1 MIKYKRFVN
10 SRFTSNT
17 YILYR
22 EDMDRVWLVDPGDF
36 FPVKEWMRDNGMSSI
51 EGILLSHS
59 HFDHIYGINDVL
71 VVFPQAVVYVANEY
85 GESLLHDAKKNGSRY
100 TEEGAFVVKDRAVI
114 RCIEDLSSILGNED
128 FEIICTPAHSDDS
141 ICISIDGYLFTGD
154 TLIKDTRTV
163 TKLKGGSVE
172 KLKETVSFLEK
183 KKGKNLVV
191 CPGHGETFPLDGYD
205 LSICWVNKL
214 YD

>member
-22 EDMDRVWLVDPGDF
+22 EDWNKVWLVDPGDF
-36 FPVKEWMRDNGMSSI
+36 FLVKEWMRDNGMSSI
-51 EGILLSHS
+51 DGILLSHS

-71 VVFPQAVVYVANEY
+71 EEFPQTIVYVANEY

-100 TEEGAFVVKDRAVI
+100 TEEGAFVVKDSAII
-114 RCIEDLSSILGNED
+114 RYIENLSSILGYED
-128 FEIICTPAHSDDS
+128 FEIIRAPGHSDDS

-172 KLKETVSFLEK
+172 KLKETVSVIERM
-183 KKGKNLVV
+183 KGKKLVV

-205 LSICWVNKL
+205 LSICWVNIL